1 MQDIDPNQ
9 VVFTLNARCR
19 DCYRCLRVCPVKAI
33 RMHNGQAC
41 VDEQRCIACGTC
53 IRECPQKAKTFR
65 SDLETVEK
73 MLANGY
79 AVAASIAPSFA
90 AEFSEWQRKRLAS
103 ALRKL
108 GFKYIGQTSQGAWQV
123 SQAVL
128 KAVKDGNKGLC
139 ISTACPALINYVEKY
154 RPELVNYLIPVVSP
168 MIAHGKMLKSRFGQ
182 ESKVVFIGPCI
193 AKKSEIQR
201 PQNAGIVDAVLTFNE
216 LLEWFVKKGI
226 NLSACE
232 ESNFDEDPVDCA
244 QLFPLPGGLIK
255 SAGLTD
261 NGLKKE
267 LVQASGPENIKEL
280 LDSVPGNQDY
290 FLLEPLFCSHGCV
303 NGPGMNTERNL
314 FERRKNIIG
323 YSAGSGRKTPALV
336 DPGTLKS
343 SYAAQAP
350 LCRDVSEVEIL
361 NILEQTGKS
370 DPSQRLN
377 CGACGYDSCREKAI
391 AVAQG
396 MAELEMCIPYMRR
409 LAERRTDRIIE
420 TSPNGIVILDKDLN
434 IISMNPAFK
443 AFFACS
449 DSLLGKNISCVIDPA
464 PFEKIAAGMAE
475 NFELTAFHKSHKIVC
490 HELFYA
496 LRQEKQYAGIF
507 VNVSHLQDNE
517 HKLKQIKSQT
527 LNQAKELLE
536 HQIKMAQNI
545 AMFLGESTARGEEL
559 VNKLM
564 ALSQD
569 DEEKPGKS

>member
-1 MQDIDPNQ
+1 MQDINPNQ
-9 VVFTLNARCR
+9 VVFTLSARCR

-33 RMHNGQAC
+33 RMHNGQAF

-73 MLANGY
+73 MLDNGY
-79 AVAASIAPSFA
+79 TVAASVAPSFA

-108 GFKYIGQTSQGAWQV
+108 GFKYIGQTAQGAWQV
-123 SQAVL
+123 SQAVSR
-128 KAVKDGNKGLC
+128 AVKDGHKGGC
-139 ISTACPALINYVEKY
+139 VSTACPALINYVEKY
-154 RPELVNYLIPVVSP
+154 RPELINYLIPVVSP
-168 MIAHGKMLKSRFGQ
+168 MIAHGRMLKSRLGQ

-193 AKKSEIQR
+193 AKKSEIQW

-216 LLEWFVKKGI
+216 LLEWFENKGI
-226 NLSACE
+226 NLSVCE

-255 SAGLTD
+255 TAGLTD
-261 NGLKKE
+261 NGLRKE
-267 LVQASGPENIKEL
+267 LLQASGAENIKEL

-290 FLLEPLFCSHGCV
+290 LLLEPLFCSHGCV
-303 NGPGMNTERNL
+303 NGPGMNTRNNL
-314 FERRKNIIG
+314 FERRRNIIG
-323 YSAGSGRKTPALV
+323 YSAGAGKKAPAPV
-336 DPGTLKS
+336 DPATLRAD
-343 SYAAQAP
+343 YAARVP
-350 LCRDVSEVEIL
+350 PSREVSESEIL
-361 NILEQTGKS
+361 SILEQTGKS
-370 DPSQRLN
+370 DPSQELN
-377 CGACGYDSCREKAI
+377 CGACGYGSCREKAI

-443 AFFACS
+443 VFFACS
-449 DSLLGKNISCVIDPA
+449 DSLLGRNISCIIDPA
-464 PFEKIAAGMAE
+464 PFEKIAAGMAD
-475 NFELTAFHKSHKIVC
+475 NLELTAFHKEHKIVC

-496 LRQEKQYAGIF
+496 LRQERQYAGIF

-545 AMFLGESTARGEEL
+545 AMFLGESTAKGEEL
-559 VNKLM
+559 VNKLV

-569 DEEKPGKS
+569 DEEKPNKP

>member
-1 MQDIDPNQ
+1 MRDIDPNQ

-53 IRECPQKAKTFR
+53 IRECPQKAKSFR

-79 AVAASIAPSFA
+79 AVAASVAPSFA

-128 KAVKDGNKGLC
+128 RSVKDGRKGLC

-168 MIAHGKMLKSRFGQ
+168 MIAHGKMLKSRLGQ

-216 LLEWFVKKGI
+216 LLEWFEKKGI

-255 SAGLTD
+255 SAGLID
-261 NGLKKE
+261 NGLKIE
-267 LVQASGPENIKEL
+267 LVQASGADNIKEL
-280 LDSVPGNQDY
+280 LDSVPGNRDY
-290 FLLEPLFCSHGCV
+290 FLLEPLFCSHGCI
-303 NGPGMNTERNL
+303 NGPGMNTEKNI
-314 FERRKNIIG
+314 FERRQNIIG
-323 YSAGSGRKTPALV
+323 YSAGANRKIPAVIDPQTLV
-336 DPGTLKS
+336 TG
-343 SYAAQAP
+343 YAAQP
-350 LCRDVSEVEIL
+350 RFGREVSESEIL

-370 DPSQRLN
+370 DPGQRLN

-434 IISMNPAFK
+434 MISMNQAFK
-443 AFFACS
+443 TFFSCS

-464 PFEKIAAGMAE
+464 PFEKIAAGMAD
-475 NFELTAFHKSHKIVC
+475 NIELTAFHKAHKIVC

-569 DEEKPGKS
+569 DEEKPNKP